1 MKGITPVVAV
11 TLLIAVTVAAAGTF
25 YTVLMNTQEEV
36 QESAPDITFNA
47 DTLNVESCWT
57 SGNEVG
63 FSIRNTDTQAAINN
77 SEMDLLVTGRELEYN
92 LDPQGL
98 IGPQETFQVM
108 FDNLGS
114 TDEVVENETQIFL
127 GESSMTYTCYT

>member
-25 YTVLMNTQEEV
+25 YTVLTSTQDEV
-36 QESAPDITFNA
+36 QENAPDITFNA
-47 DTLNVESCWT
+47 DILNVESCWT
-57 SGNEVG
+57 SGGNVG

-77 SEMDLLVTGRELEYN
+77 SEMDLLVTGTELDYKLE
-92 LDPQGL
+92 PQGL
-98 IGPQETFQVM
+98 IGPQETFEVR
-108 FDNLGS
+108 FESLGS